1 VTQHRL
7 PGIRQYDTHGE
18 LIGHGDPPAA
28 PAPGKDLDAIIV
40 PASRPAANLDHAV
53 TLARAARSRLV
64 VLCSRQANADAVHDL
79 LAARSFARAIVI
91 ELPSGYDHPLMEF
104 ATSQPARVDLPEAC
118 ATRDTDLSMKR
129 NVGLILARMLGWQR
143 VFFMDDDIRD
153 IHLPALHTTVS
164 MLGQYRSVGMRVTS
178 FPDNSVVCHAHRE
191 TGEFQDVSVSGS
203 ALAVDC
209 TAPISFFPDIY
220 NEDWLFFFHDAAEH
234 KLGCSG
240 LNATQLRYDP
250 FKDPQRAAG
259 QEFGDLVAEGL
270 YALLHQG
277 ADAWQATPDYWVDF
291 LAARRRF
298 LGAIIARCGEAQEHL
313 RQKIFDAVTT
323 AQECSAQI
331 RPEQCA
337 RYVELWRQDRER
349 WQQRLKEIP
358 HISSIK
364 GALDQLGLAAAE
376 DHDRQWLH
384 PAHADFTAVIPAGPA
399 LLPSLVRLDAA
410 AEAGGALAT
419 ATATA
424 GPDAKAAGVGRLS
437 AFVAGTCA
445 LTMGAVTT
453 RPQRRRGWRRRG
465 RD

>member
-18 LIGHGDPPAA
+18 LIGRGDPPAA
-28 PAPGKDLDAIIV
+28 PAPARDLDAIIV

-53 TLARAARSRLV
+53 TLARAARSQLV
-64 VLCSRQANADAVHDL
+64 VLCSRQAQAGAVHEL
-79 LAARSFARAIVI
+79 LAARSFAQAIVI

-104 ATSQPARVDLPEAC
+104 ATSQSARMDLPEAC
-118 ATRDTDLSMKR
+118 TTRDTDLSMKR

-153 IHLPALHTTVS
+153 IHLPALHATVS

-191 TGEFQDVSVSGS
+191 TGAFQDVSVSGS

-209 TAPISFFPDIY
+209 AGCISFFPDIY
-220 NEDWLFFFHDAAEH
+220 NEDWLFFFHDAAER

-259 QEFGDLVAEGL
+259 QEFGDLLAEGL
-270 YALLHQG
+270 YALLHRG
-277 ADAWQATPDYWVDF
+277 GDAWQATRDYWVDF
-291 LAARRRF
+291 LNARRRF
-298 LGAIIARCGEAQEHL
+298 LDAIIERCGEAKEPL
-313 RQKIFDAVTT
+313 RQKIFDAVTA

-337 RYVELWRQDRER
+337 RYVELWLQDRER
-349 WQQRLKEIP
+349 WQRRLKETP

-376 DHDRQWLH
+376 DDCSQWLH
-384 PAHADFTAVIPAGPA
+384 PAHADFPAVTPAGPA
-399 LLPSLVRLDAA
+399 SLPSLVRLG
-410 AEAGGALAT
+410 ELSSGNTLA
-419 ATATA
+419 A
-424 GPDAKAAGVGRLS
+424 GPSAVTADAKAASVGRLP
-437 AFVAGTCA
+437 AYVAGICA
-445 LTMGAVTT
+445 LAMGAVTT
-453 RPQRRRGWRRRG
+453 WPQRRRGWRRWG